1 MITAMPFIKITLIIV
16 LLIGYYYSYVK
27 KSQTP
32 LRKPSTKEGF
42 RSTKCFSCEA
52 QDFANGIYNRGHG
65 SKCFSCER
73 QSMLPHPTKC
83 FSCQF

>member
-1 MITAMPFIKITLIIV
+1 MPFIKITLIIV
-16 LLIGYYYSYVK
+16 LLIGYYYSYIK
-27 KSQTP
+27 KTQTP
-32 LRKPSTKEGF
+32 RKTPTKVEEGF

-73 QSMLPHPTKC
+73 ESMLPHPTKC